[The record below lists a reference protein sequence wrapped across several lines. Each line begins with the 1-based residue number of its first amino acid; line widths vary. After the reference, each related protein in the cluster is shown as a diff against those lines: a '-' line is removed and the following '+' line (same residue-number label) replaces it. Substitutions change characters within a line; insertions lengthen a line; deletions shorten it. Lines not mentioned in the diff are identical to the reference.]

1 MVGWFHRPTGRASH
15 DFLIT
20 MLQLKLSTLATG
32 LGLVFALPHAYG
44 VIKPAAFAAAARK
57 FPRYTPIGCVLT
69 LVATVWF
76 LYYVNLE
83 TVSEF
88 ATMKPFLYVL
98 FGAVGVGTCVF
109 VPDFLAVRGLAVI
122 LLLCAKLMVDTA
134 RMADTEWRL
143 VIVTWAYVWVVA
155 GMWFTISPWRLRD
168 LILWSTANEQRTRLV
183 SGMRLAFGLFVLGL
197 GLTVFK

>member
-1 MVGWFHRPTGRASH
+1 MGTPMVGWFHRPTGRASH

-168 LILWSTANEQRTRLV
+168 LILWSTAN
-183 SGMRLAFGLFVLGL
+183 
-197 GLTVFK
+197 